1 MSPFSFSARIYFV
14 AIKRKQLAKIYA
26 AKFLACNDVLWVAEE
41 LYSIMEESIAYDS
54 AIKQET
60 TKEFLVD
67 IIEIMTAV
75 RLVHFGSLSNR
86 LIGDPAMLLPQI
98 WIVLIPEPEFDVV
111 TLFAHIH
118 SYMLIPGKRIII

>member
-14 AIKRKQLAKIYA
+14 AIKRKQLAKFYA
-26 AKFLACNDVLWVAEE
+26 AKFLACDDVLWVAEE

-75 RLVHFGSLSNR
+75 DEEYTL
-86 LIGDPAMLLPQI
+86 QI
-98 WIVLIPEPEFDVV
+98 TDEYLKLALQSK
-111 TLFAHIH
+111 T
-118 SYMLIPGKRIII
+118 GK